1 MKLGE
6 NQKDYYQFSKV
17 ISKFDLIG
25 LEEVMNENSL
35 KIVKKNLESITN
47 SKWEYHIS
55 EYSVG
60 SSEYKEYYAYIW
72 RKEKVSMEKVIGFYQ
87 EKDPNDFMREPYG
100 VKFKIGNFDFIYVLA
115 HSIFGSR
122 ERERILEAA
131 RYILVYDYFKSIEIT
146 EKDVIIAGDFNLPAN
161 NMGFR
166 KLLKH
171 EDEIEFILDPEKDLT
186 TLGKN
191 STVSAYDNFFI
202 SKKNIKE
209 FTGKYGVYN
218 YTKNNYNDIKKYIS
232 DHMPIFIEV
241 DTSME
246 KHLL

>member
-1 MKLGE
+1 
-6 NQKDYYQFSKV
+6 
-17 ISKFDLIG
+17 
-25 LEEVMNENSL
+25 
-35 KIVKKNLESITN
+35 
-47 SKWEYHIS
+47 
-55 EYSVG
+55 
-60 SSEYKEYYAYIW
+60 
-72 RKEKVSMEKVIGFYQ
+72 MEKVIGFYQ

-131 RYILVYDYFKSIEIT
+131 RYILVYDYFKSIDIT